1 FSDNDNINPIEKL
14 KNARMKRK
22 LPSDD
27 DEEDEIED
35 DINDEEELKKDS
47 EFIVFSD
54 EEDDGEA
61 IDDHISRLH
70 LLRAKMEK
78 DEDKNLLSKFLPRRD
93 DSELKK
99 LQEENEKLRQ
109 QLLSNGNNQRQSS
122 ATILVPGS
130 QFLWEN
136 TTYTVIQAPNRPLKT
151 VPVDSKDWKAVNISA
166 LTHYAICQNFSTNS

>member
-1 FSDNDNINPIEKL
+1 KRIRKLKEAEADEGGGEGLYFSDNDNINPIEKL

-22 LPSDD
+22 LHSD
-27 DEEDEIED
+27 
-35 DINDEEELKKDS
+35 NDEEELKKDS

-61 IDDHISRLH
+61 KDDHISRFH

-136 TTYTVIQAPNRPLKT
+136 TTYTVIQAPNR
-151 VPVDSKDWKAVNISA
+151 
-166 LTHYAICQNFSTNS
+166 